1 MSSPGE
7 ASVWVKERASSAHL
21 AREGYPTAFVCVF
34 LAWALLAL
42 PWLTGAVVVPY
53 DATAHFYPQLQFLA
67 RALNSGDSPAWT
79 PHIFAGSPQIADPQ
93 SLIFSPAYLLAY
105 LDPAPS
111 LRLFDAYLFAV
122 LLAGC
127 LGVIMIFRD
136 RGWHPAGAVLAA
148 LAFGFGASANERIQ
162 HVTQVQGLVFFVIAL
177 WLLGRVLDRRSLLYG
192 VLAGAAVALMVAT
205 PGQVQVLGCYFLAG
219 YVVTHWLSDDAP
231 ARSFRQSIAPL
242 TVAAVTTLVLAGL
255 PILMT
260 YLFGMASNRPHVP
273 FADAGRGSLH
283 PASLLTA
290 FIADLYGANDPVVSY
305 WGPSNGH
312 WTQNSLLA
320 QNMGQVYVGVL
331 PMVALLLCSVAQ
343 TELWHR
349 HIRFFAAALIAS
361 ILYAIGTYTPLFAI
375 AFNVLPGVDLFRRP
389 ADATFFIG
397 AMLAIFSGYGLH
409 LLLTGEGKET
419 ASRTFAIVAGLFAF
433 VFGLGLLFAVREGHL
448 ADAVK
453 PLIVAAVLTLL
464 AFALTFAVTRRRDLP
479 AALAV
484 CIVAGFMAVDLA
496 VNNGPNESTALP
508 VEEYSEIIPNTTNA
522 TVAFLKAN
530 TQPALPSDRRDR
542 VELVGLGFEWPNTGQ
557 THGYDHTLGYNPLRL
572 RPISRALGAG
582 DTIAVAEQ
590 RRFTPLFPSYNSHLA
605 DLLGLRYIV
614 TPVPIDRI
622 DRSLRPGDL
631 TEVRKTVDGFI
642 YENKR
647 ALPRVLFVSR
657 SRRAD
662 FEAIIKTGQWPGFDP
677 RETVLLEE
685 APRLPSARASG
696 VIPQSPAARLT
707 AYRNTEV
714 IVDVD
719 AERPGFLVLN
729 DIWHPWW
736 FAEVDGRETQILKA
750 NVMFRAVM
758 VPAGHHQVRFRFR
771 PIRGVVHEVA
781 SLLGLS

>member
-1 MSSPGE
+1 M
-7 ASVWVKERASSAHL
+7 RA
-21 AREGYPTAFVCVF
+21 
-34 LAWALLAL
+34 
-42 PWLTGAVVVPY
+42 
-53 DATAHFYPQLQFLA
+53 
-67 RALNSGDSPAWT
+67 
-79 PHIFAGSPQIADPQ
+79 
-93 SLIFSPAYLLAY
+93 
-105 LDPAPS
+105 
-111 LRLFDAYLFAV
+111 FDAYLFAI

-127 LGVIMIFRD
+127 CGVVMIFRD

-177 WLLGRVLDRRSLLYG
+177 WLLARALDRQSPLYG
-192 VLAGAAVALMVAT
+192 LLAGAGIALMIAT

-219 YVVTHWLSDDAP
+219 YVVTHWLSGGAP

-242 TVAAVTTLVLAGL
+242 TVAAVTALVLAGL

-260 YLFGMASNRPHVP
+260 YLFGMASNRPHIP

-312 WTQNSLLA
+312 WTVNSLLA
-320 QNMGQVYVGVL
+320 QNMGQVYVGIL
-331 PMVALLLCSVAQ
+331 PMVALVLCSVAR
-343 TELWHR
+343 TGLWHKD
-349 HIRFFAAALIAS
+349 IRFFTAALVAS
-361 ILYAIGTYTPLFAI
+361 ILYAIGTYTPLFAVLYTI
-375 AFNVLPGVDLFRRP
+375 LPGVDLFRRP

-409 LLLTGEGKET
+409 LLLTGEGKGT
-419 ASRTFAIVAGLFAF
+419 ANRTFVIAAALFAL
-433 VFGLGLLFAVREGHL
+433 VFGLGLRFAVREGHL

-453 PLIVAAVLTLL
+453 PLVVAGVFTLL
-464 AFALTFAVTRRRDLP
+464 AFALTFAVARRRDLP
-479 AALAV
+479 VTLAV
-484 CIVAGFMAVDLA
+484 CIVAGFMAVDLG
-496 VNNGPNESTALP
+496 VNNGPNELTALP
-508 VEEYSEIIPNTTNA
+508 VEDFSEIIPNTTNA
-522 TVAFLKAN
+522 TVTFLKAN

-590 RRFTPLFPSYNSHLA
+590 RGFPPLFPSYNSRLA
-605 DLLGLRYIV
+605 DLFGLRYIV
-614 TPVPIDRI
+614 SPVPIERI
-622 DRSLRPGDL
+622 DRSLQPGKL
-631 TEVRKTVDGFI
+631 TEVTKTHDGFI
-642 YENKR
+642 YENKT

-662 FEAIIKTGQWPGFDP
+662 FDTIIKTGQWPGFDP
-677 RETVLLEE
+677 RETVLLEQ
-685 APRLPSARASG
+685 APRLPNARANG
-696 VIPQSPAARLT
+696 IIPRSPPARLT

-714 IVDVD
+714 TVDVD

-729 DIWHPWW
+729 DVWHPWW
-736 FAEVDGRETQILKA
+736 FAEVDGQETPILKA
-750 NVMFRAVM
+750 NVLFRAVI
-758 VPAGHHQVRFRFR
+758 VPAGHHRVRFSFQ
-771 PIRGVVHEVA
+771 PVRGAMRELA
-781 SLLGLS
+781 SLLGLG